1 MHAMRTY
8 FAIFK
13 FRCQQLRIWNYKF
26 IWNSIKQC
34 SSYLIKVHLQLL
46 MFAFLMEISLHFLS
60 ITTTSRQTRRRI
72 STYLCKY
79 YLVDWETV
87 MLRSDGVNHVLIM
100 TTRDLITFHFKLSHF
115 FRLKWS
121 FRNQKCVNTFEIC
134 FRSSEI
140 QFKHL

>member
-13 FRCQQLRIWNYKF
+13 FRCQQLRIWNYLF

-60 ITTTSRQTRRRI
+60 ITTISRQTRRRI

-79 YLVDWETV
+79 HLVDWETV

-100 TTRDLITFHFKLSHF
+100 TTQEILSHF
-115 FRLKWS
+115 ILNFH
-121 FRNQKCVNTFEIC
+121 I
-134 FRSSEI
+134 SSG
-140 QFKHL
+140 

>member
-60 ITTTSRQTRRRI
+60 ITTISRQTRRRI

-100 TTRDLITFHFKLSHF
+100 TTQEILSHF
-115 FRLKWS
+115 ILNFH
-121 FRNQKCVNTFEIC
+121 I
-134 FRSSEI
+134 SSG
-140 QFKHL
+140 

>member
-13 FRCQQLRIWNYKF
+13 FRCQQLRIWNYLF
-26 IWNSIKQC
+26 IWNSVKQC

-60 ITTTSRQTRRRI
+60 ITTISRQTRRRI

-79 YLVDWETV
+79 CLVDWETV

-100 TTRDLITFHFKLSHF
+100 TTQEILSHF
-115 FRLKWS
+115 ILNFH
-121 FRNQKCVNTFEIC
+121 I
-134 FRSSEI
+134 SSG
-140 QFKHL
+140 